1 MNITIFGANGQIGQQ
16 LLNIALQNGDT
27 VKAVVRREGV
37 IEMTHP
43 NLQVIVANYN
53 DEVQVTEVIADQ
65 NVVIST
71 LGPNLNGGRK
81 VTSLPIRDAHEVIL
95 RVMEK
100 TGVKRFITL
109 ATPAIKS
116 AQDKKQIATI
126 LPAIMPK
133 LIFPPGHAE
142 MKGVEAL
149 VKGSKVDWTVVRII
163 NPNVKTDGNGYTTSL
178 GDSKAKFNVS
188 RKNTAQCMYDA
199 IRKHEWIGKMPIVFN
214 K

>member
-1 MNITIFGANGQIGQQ
+1 MLDIQNVLEVIYMNITIFGANGQIGQQ

-65 NVVIST
+65 DVVIST

-100 TGVKRFITL
+100 IVSML
-109 ATPAIKS
+109 
-116 AQDKKQIATI
+116 I
-126 LPAIMPK
+126 L
-133 LIFPPGHAE
+133 
-142 MKGVEAL
+142 
-149 VKGSKVDWTVVRII
+149 
-163 NPNVKTDGNGYTTSL
+163 N
-178 GDSKAKFNVS
+178 
-188 RKNTAQCMYDA
+188 
-199 IRKHEWIGKMPIVFN
+199 
-214 K
+214 